1 VNNIQTLILGICLG
15 AAIAWLILF
24 MLTREKKREDQVPT
38 TTALKTSPADAI
50 AFLEVLSVS
59 GVVVD
64 RLNNVVASTEIANE
78 MGLVEYG
85 KLASDELNEL
95 AVRARTVGETLTEEI
110 SFARNLRTA
119 KVELSVKATALDDAH
134 IILVVEDKTEAKR
147 LDETRRDFVENIS
160 HELKTPISSISL
172 LSEALQVAIDN
183 PDQVKK
189 FAKNLQRES
198 KRLGSLVKEIIQL
211 SRIQGGDLASSV
223 EPVDLSLVIYEAVD
237 LNQFQADA
245 KNIKVTV
252 AITEGLVVIGDSEL
266 LTMAMKNLIEN
277 AIVYS
282 NEDTQVGIGVKDVDD
297 FAEIT
302 VTDNG
307 LGIPLDQQERIFER
321 FYRVDPSRSRAT
333 GGTGLGLSIVKHA
346 ALNHGGD
353 VNVFSRVGLGSTFT
367 LRLPLFT
374 ESTNSSGED

>member
-1 VNNIQTLILGICLG
+1 MPNTI
-15 AAIAWLILF
+15 
-24 MLTREKKREDQVPT
+24 
-38 TTALKTSPADAI
+38 ALKTSPADAI
-50 AFLEVLSVS
+50 AFLEVLSVA
-59 GVVVD
+59 GLVLD
-64 RLNNVVASTEIANE
+64 RLNNVVANTEMAND
-78 MGLVEYG
+78 MGLAEYG
-85 KLASDELNEL
+85 RLSSEEMKELAS
-95 AVRARTVGETLTEEI
+95 RARVTSETLTEEI

-119 KVELSVKATALDDAH
+119 KVELSVKATPLDEAH

-223 EPVDLSLVIYEAVD
+223 EPVDLSLVIFEAVD

-252 AITEGLVVIGDSEL
+252 STSAGLVVMGDSEL

-282 NEDTQVGIGVKDVDD
+282 NEDTQVGIGVKEVDG

-346 ALNHGGD
+346 AINHGGD